1 MSGSLRLRL
10 LFVLL
15 ALSLVASGCAVATF
29 EHPLVDPALA
39 TPAPELYGVYRFEDE
54 NTVTYLHIGPAG
66 SRETVPGQ
74 TDLGSLPSGFVRI
87 VAVGLTEETEGVLDY
102 HAFTGFIEPIGGHYL
117 FHQPLPRDKDEQA
130 HKRQFAWEQG
140 WDEEQVRGYWI
151 ARFTVT
157 PEGIELIPWP
167 NVTFLKE
174 QVDAGNLTGTL
185 KQRRSKW
192 VEVTDVTVT
201 ANKEE
206 LRRFFTQHIDGPL
219 FERDSEELI
228 RLKRVERYPVSRN
241 SPD

>member
-1 MSGSLRLRL
+1 MTAVPRLRL

-15 ALSLVASGCAVATF
+15 VLSVAASGCAVVTF
-29 EHPLVDPALA
+29 EQPLVDPAQA
-39 TPAPELYGVYRFEDE
+39 APVPELYGVYRLEE
-54 NTVTYLHIGPAG
+54 EKTVTYLHIGPAG
-66 SRETVPGQ
+66 SGEIEPEQ
-74 TDLGSLPSGFVRI
+74 PESGSLPPGFVRI

-157 PEGIELIPWP
+157 PEGLELAPWP
-167 NVTFLKE
+167 NAKFLKE
-174 QVDAGNLTGTL
+174 QVEAGNLTGKL
-185 KQRRSKW
+185 EERRSKW

-201 ANKEE
+201 AEREE
-206 LRRFFTQHIDGPL
+206 LRRFFVQHIDGPL
-219 FERDSEELI
+219 FKRDSEELI
-228 RLKRVERYPVSRN
+228 RLKRVERYPAPRN